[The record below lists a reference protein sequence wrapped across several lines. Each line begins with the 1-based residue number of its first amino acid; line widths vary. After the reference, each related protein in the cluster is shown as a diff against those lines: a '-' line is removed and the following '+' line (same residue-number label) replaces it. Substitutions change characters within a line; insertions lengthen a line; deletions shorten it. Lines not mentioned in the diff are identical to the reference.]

1 MFTETSAKHLLSI
14 FSPSLPATSSKV
26 YHISRNLW
34 FKMENRTVKNISAPA
49 AVIDDKIYIVG
60 GSGV

>member
-1 MFTETSAKHLLSI
+1 MYIDACAKHLHTI
-14 FSPSLPATSSKV
+14 YSPSLPATSSKV